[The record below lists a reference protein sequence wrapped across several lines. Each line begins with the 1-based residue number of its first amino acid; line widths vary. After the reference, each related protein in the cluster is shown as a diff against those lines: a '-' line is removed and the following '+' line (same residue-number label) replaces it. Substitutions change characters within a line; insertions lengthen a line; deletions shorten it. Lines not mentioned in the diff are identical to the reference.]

1 MSDLGAATPA
11 APTALRKLVARAFRP
26 HLVAYLLVNA
36 GLTAVNVYQGA
47 PWWAVWPL
55 VLWGMLLMLHFLYH
69 RATSVD
75 EAWVEERT
83 LDLRSKS
90 YDMGHIDD
98 IREHPTPSI
107 KNEGKGNP
115 PSGER

>member
-1 MSDLGAATPA
+1 M
-11 APTALRKLVARAFRP
+11 RRAFRP
-26 HLVAYLLVNA
+26 HLYAYLIVNA
-36 GLTAVNVYQGA
+36 GLTALNVYAGA

-55 VLWGMLLMLHFLYH
+55 VLWGMLLMLHFLYY

-83 LDLRSKS
+83 LDLHSKS

-98 IREHPTPSI
+98 IREHPARGI
-107 KNEGKGNP
+107 GEERGGK
-115 PSGER
+115 R

>member
-1 MSDLGAATPA
+1 MSNLGAATPA

-36 GLTAVNVYQGA
+36 GLTALNVYLGA

-55 VLWGMLLMLHFLYH
+55 VLWGLLLMLHFLYY

-98 IREHPTPSI
+98 IREHPAPSVED
-107 KNEGKGNP
+107 EGGGKR
-115 PSGER
+115 PSGGR

>member
-1 MSDLGAATPA
+1 MSDAGAAPSS
-11 APTALRKLVARAFRP
+11 LRGRIARAFRP
-26 HLVAYLLVNA
+26 HLLAYLLVNA
-36 GLTAVNVYQGA
+36 GLTGVNVTMGA

-55 VLWGMLLMLHFLYH
+55 VLWGMLLMLHFLYY

-98 IREHPTPSI
+98 IREHPAPSI
-107 KNEGKGNP
+107 ENEGTGNP
-115 PSGER
+115 QSNRR

>member
-1 MSDLGAATPA
+1 MSAPGAGKPPA
-11 APTALRKLVARAFRP
+11 SRARRLLARTFRP
-26 HLVAYLLVNA
+26 HFYLYLVVNA
-36 GLTAVNVYQGA
+36 GLTGLNVYLGA

-69 RATSVD
+69 RAASVD
-75 EAWVEERT
+75 DAWVEERT

-98 IREHPTPSI
+98 IRKHPAPGI
-107 KNEGKGNP
+107 KDEGGG
-115 PSGER
+115 SR